1 MSDTLAHTNGRP
13 QSPPEYVLD
22 GHAARDGDLGGCEDS
37 NGSREDLGVRSSEAL
52 SVCVQTLE
60 LTTIE
65 RHIFL
70 CADQSK
76 PLCCSQA
83 EGLAT
88 WDYLKRRLR
97 ELKLDCP
104 TPERPTSIFRTK
116 ANCLRVCQQGPILV
130 VYPDGIWYHSV
141 TPEVMEQIIQ
151 THLLGNQVVQEYAFC
166 THVLPDQ
173 QLALPRD

>member
-1 MSDTLAHTNGRP
+1 MSDTLTHTNGRP
-13 QSPPEYVLD
+13 QSPPEL
-22 GHAARDGDLGGCEDS
+22 RDLGGCEDS

-52 SVCVQTLE
+52 SVCVQTLG

-76 PLCCSQA
+76 PLCCSQP

-88 WDYLKRRLR
+88 WDYLKQRLR
-97 ELKLDCP
+97 ELGLDRP
-104 TPERPTSIFRTK
+104 RPDRPTSIFRTK

-130 VYPDGIWYHSV
+130 VYPDGVWYHSV
-141 TPEVMEQIIQ
+141 TPKVMEQIIQ

-166 THVLPDQ
+166 THVLPEPQPLVDQ
-173 QLALPRD
+173 KSG